1 MGHSR
6 LRAGP
11 ARPDGWWAVPG
22 REAQPMGRHG
32 SARSADRAVPARWLW
47 TTTAVAAKV
56 DSSYGGRGRWQRCMH
71 AVDEL
76 WRKNAPAAA
85 AVDRG
90 RGQGGH
96 RRPGWTRN
104 TATVEEG
111 DGNGKGLGRWWP
123 RRM

>member
-1 MGHSR
+1 MDTSSFHVFLS
-6 LRAGP
+6 P
-11 ARPDGWWAVPG
+11 SSYFFSSDMDWM
-22 REAQPMGRHG
+22 Q
-32 SARSADRAVPARWLW
+32 W